1 MDGTLWDASE
11 EVAHSWQEA
20 IQASTITDKVLTKED
35 FMRVMGKPMDEL
47 IEVLFPELSKAEQ
60 NELLE
65 DCCKVENAY
74 LQEKGAKLYPG
85 IEQMLAD
92 LKKEYFLAI
101 VSNCQCGYIEAF
113 LEHYGFGKYID
124 DIQCFGMNEV
134 PKGENIR
141 LVAERNHLEDAVY
154 VGDIQGDYDASKAAG
169 VKFIHA
175 AYGFW
180 RNRRRSA
187 ADRKAFGIKRSYT
200 KNLVIVIEQSPHISE
215 KEIWYMGTFLF

>member
-1 MDGTLWDASE
+1 MTWTERFG
-11 EVAHSWQEA
+11 
-20 IQASTITDKVLTKED
+20 
-35 FMRVMGKPMDEL
+35 MRPKKWHIPGRKP
-47 IEVLFPELSKAEQ
+47 SKAEQ

-154 VGDIQGDYDASKAAG
+154 VGDIQKSGIWGLFYFDITKSVFLDTLYHKIIS
-169 VKFIHA
+169 
-175 AYGFW
+175 
-180 RNRRRSA
+180 RRRGEQKN
-187 ADRKAFGIKRSYT
+187 ADERRC
-200 KNLVIVIEQSPHISE
+200 
-215 KEIWYMGTFLF
+215 FL

>member
-85 IEQMLAD
+85 IEQMLAN

-124 DIQCFGMNEV
+124 DIQWHE
-134 PKGENIR
+134 
-141 LVAERNHLEDAVY
+141 
-154 VGDIQGDYDASKAAG
+154 
-169 VKFIHA
+169 
-175 AYGFW
+175 
-180 RNRRRSA
+180 
-187 ADRKAFGIKRSYT
+187 
-200 KNLVIVIEQSPHISE
+200 
-215 KEIWYMGTFLF
+215 

>member
-1 MDGTLWDASE
+1 
-11 EVAHSWQEA
+11 
-20 IQASTITDKVLTKED
+20 
-35 FMRVMGKPMDEL
+35 
-47 IEVLFPELSKAEQ
+47 
-60 NELLE
+60 
-65 DCCKVENAY
+65 
-74 LQEKGAKLYPG
+74 
-85 IEQMLAD
+85 MLAD

-101 VSNCQCGYIEAF
+101 VSNYQCGYIEAF

-175 AYGFW
+175 AYGFGEIEDEVP
-180 RNRRRSA
+180 RIE
-187 ADRKAFGIKRSYT
+187 KPLELKE
-200 KNLVIVIEQSPHISE
+200 VIQ
-215 KEIWYMGTFLF
+215 KIWS

>member
-20 IQASTITDKVLTKED
+20 IQASTITDKGLTKED

-175 AYGFW
+175 AYGFGEIEDEVP
-180 RNRRRSA
+180 RIE
-187 ADRKAFGIKRSYT
+187 KPLELKE
-200 KNLVIVIEQSPHISE
+200 VIQ
-215 KEIWYMGTFLF
+215 KIWS